1 MSAPPFATAKDL
13 LEKYDVFFL
22 DAYGVLVNAEGP
34 LPGAAEFLQEI
45 VSQGK
50 SYFLLS
56 NDSSRGPHTTW
67 KRYTGFGLPLQQER
81 IITAGMLLPKYFATH
96 GLVGAPCMVLG
107 TDDSRAYVEA
117 AGGFVV
123 SRTDTNASV
132 FVLADDLADSFLD
145 TINDAVTVLFS
156 RLERGL
162 RTHLILPN
170 PDLVFPRNGGFGVTA
185 GAIAHAVEAALTLR
199 DPSGK
204 QKFVPLGKPESYI
217 FDEGFSRL
225 PAGITKDRVVMVGDQ
240 LATDVLGA
248 SRAGIDSALMLT
260 GVSRL
265 HEIQNAHAKPTHIL
279 QNLG

>member
-1 MSAPPFATAKDL
+1 MFASALATAKDL
-13 LEKYDVFFL
+13 LNQYDVFFL

-45 VSQGK
+45 SNRGK
-50 SYFLLS
+50 SYWLLS
-56 NDSSRGPHTTW
+56 NDCARGQNTTC
-67 KRYTGFGLPLQQER
+67 KRYTDFGLPLEQER
-81 IITAGMLLPKYFATH
+81 IITAGMLLPKYFASH
-96 GLVGAPCMVLG
+96 GLIGAPCIVLG
-107 TDDSRAYVEA
+107 TEDSRAYVAA

-123 SRTDTNASV
+123 PRTDTNATV
-132 FVLADDLADSFLD
+132 FVLADDLGDSFLD

-162 RTHLILPN
+162 RTHLVLPN
-170 PDLVFPRNGGFGVTA
+170 PDLVFPRNGGFGITA
-185 GAIAHAVEAALTLR
+185 GAIARAVEAALTLR

-204 QKFVPLGKPESYI
+204 QTFVPLGKPESYI
-217 FDEGFSRL
+217 FEEGFSRL
-225 PAGITKDRVVMVGDQ
+225 PAGVTKDRVVMVGDQ

-260 GVSRL
+260 GVCRL
-265 HEIQNAHAKPTHIL
+265 HEATNAQVKPTHIL

>member
-1 MSAPPFATAKDL
+1 MLAPALSTAKEL
-13 LEKYDVFFL
+13 LNRYDVFFL

-45 VSQGK
+45 VKRGK

-56 NDSSRGPHTTW
+56 NDSSRGPNTTW
-67 KRYTGFGLPLQQER
+67 KRYTDFGLPLQQER
-81 IITAGMLLPKYFATH
+81 IITAGMLLPKYFAAH
-96 GLVGAPCMVLG
+96 GLVGAPCIVLG
-107 TDDSRAYVEA
+107 TDDSRAYVES

-123 SRTDTNASV
+123 PRTDSNATV

-162 RTHLILPN
+162 KTHLILPN
-170 PDLVFPRNGGFGVTA
+170 PDLVFPRNGGFGITA
-185 GAIAHAVEAALTLR
+185 GAIARAVEAALTLR

-204 QKFVPLGKPESYI
+204 QTFVPLGKPERYI
-217 FDEGFSRL
+217 FDEGLSRL
-225 PAGITKDRVVMVGDQ
+225 TPGVPNDRVVMVGDQ

-260 GVSRL
+260 GVSRV
-265 HEIQNAHAKPTHIL
+265 HEIANAHAKPTHIL
-279 QNLG
+279 QNLS